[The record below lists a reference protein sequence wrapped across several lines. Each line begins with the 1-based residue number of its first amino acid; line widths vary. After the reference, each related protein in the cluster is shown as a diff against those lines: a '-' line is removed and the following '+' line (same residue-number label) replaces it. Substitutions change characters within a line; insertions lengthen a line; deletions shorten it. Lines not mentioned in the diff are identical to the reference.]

1 MTRALR
7 KLGEFSCRCSNFSSL
22 QMFFERERAERAEI
36 ATAARNTHRNKVCKF
51 KLYYSRKFRVLRST
65 KVSNT
70 FLHNSKP
77 RDVIK
82 FGLPVLNWAQKWF
95 FCHIFPTDWTDMDV
109 YNRKAG
115 FSRLEEIHWYYFY
128 SLTTSWPVS
137 NTVKMFVS
145 LLIDSQLNI
154 PHIVSNSNYS
164 PSVLLHHCLPGS
176 QPPDT
181 STKRTGRAASEPL
194 YV

>member
-95 FCHIFPTDWTDMDV
+95 FVTFFQQTGLIWMFTIVRPVSRDS
-109 YNRKAG
+109 RKFTG
-115 FSRLEEIHWYYFY
+115 TTSIHWQHHDQSPTQYKCL
-128 SLTTSWPVS
+128 SL
-137 NTVKMFVS
+137 
-145 LLIDSQLNI
+145 
-154 PHIVSNSNYS
+154 Y
-164 PSVLLHHCLPGS
+164 
-176 QPPDT
+176 
-181 STKRTGRAASEPL
+181 
-194 YV
+194 